1 MGAEREAARQEAAAA
16 SAQQAQRLAQV
27 EAQLAAALAER
38 ARLEADTKRAFMRGV
53 CALNLEVRR
62 GRRWASDGQVDPVGG
77 DAGAARQCQSMV
89 RGGWGCSVE
98 AAC

>member
-53 CALNLEVRR
+53 CALNIEVRR

-77 DAGAARQCQSMV
+77 DACAASSVKAWC
-89 RGGWGCSVE
+89 GGLGVQR
-98 AAC
+98 